1 MRSHLRREI
10 TPDLCD
16 ADGFMAPQ
24 VPSTSV
30 PKATPGAGGVGM
42 RTSNQGVLDQ
52 IWGHLDGFVW
62 PTLETRVLTL
72 RTARAGDA
80 LDSYA
85 ALLSVGHKVIH
96 SAIWVFE
103 ARTGALTS
111 VAHQVSVFF
120 SYAARRTLD
129 MPPEERAR
137 LEGLA
142 TPRLLAPGQK
152 R

>member
-1 MRSHLRREI
+1 
-10 TPDLCD
+10 
-16 ADGFMAPQ
+16 
-24 VPSTSV
+24 
-30 PKATPGAGGVGM
+30 M
-42 RTSNQGVLDQ
+42 RTSTQGILDQ
-52 IWGHLDGFVW
+52 IWGHLEGYVW
-62 PTLETRVLTL
+62 PTVETRALTL
-72 RTARAGDA
+72 RAARVGDV

-96 SAIWVFE
+96 SGFWVFE

-111 VAHQVSVFF
+111 VSHNVSVFF
-120 SYAARRTLD
+120 SYAARRSLD

-142 TPRLLAPGQK
+142 TPQLLAPGRK